1 MPKEPQSQA
10 SSLPSSLQHIFIGWE
25 TPLAEAVASTIL
37 GSHPAKDGLRDLGN
51 HLIIAPSAFAGRL
64 IQEAFAKQAG
74 ALLMPRIT
82 TPHHFLSQQPEP
94 TEEPDQD
101 LDDEPASKEAMLLAW
116 VEVLTR
122 QIDRSHKAYEALFT
136 AKQQGPFEPDGAI
149 AFGQDLMRLRDEL
162 NASASGLSFD
172 EVAEIIG
179 NSPKDQGN
187 GARAKRWKA
196 LAKLEDLYLSQLKS
210 NGFTDHNIH
219 RLNVAKSSAL
229 PAGIDTVWLACV
241 IDPQPLL
248 ETALRSRLARAKVN
262 VLIAAD
268 ERTDADK
275 FNEWGR
281 PMEES
286 WTKGIGTP
294 WKDFAETIHVVRKP
308 EDGLDMLSKLI
319 DTYHATGGVIDVRG
333 RLAVV
338 PCDRETHPSLIT
350 KSLHSLGRTPND
362 KPLIETAN
370 PLGRRH
376 RNHGIHHAMRALL
389 DFVDDASFAN
399 LRRCVLHP
407 QVATHLGLSKIETEK
422 DGEKMILGWHGM
434 QRLLDAVSSATPPQA
449 LAEAIRFAESQPVD
463 DQIESHEKIRNQQ
476 IRNCVAVLSLAQ
488 AKLSSL
494 QSAPWSQLGSQ
505 LLNLAIPF
513 SDDAKAP
520 AEAKFAEDVI
530 DAIEGSLAGLAA
542 ARPEHSLKPTDIIRL
557 ALNAAGSRSFRGDM
571 DRHAVNLPG
580 WMEIPWEPVPH
591 MVIFGM
597 TDELIP
603 GSKHAHPFL
612 PGSLR
617 ATLGLATSSREFAN
631 AAYTLELVRRL
642 RAKNGRL
649 DIIVPR
655 LNAQGEG
662 LRPSRLL
669 MLSPE
674 KDGDTLLSEGK
685 KQGRLDHLLDDP
697 EVPRAEP
704 IWSVSNS
711 MKLDPSLTVADGD
724 QKAEDKLKRFY
735 HSVSVTGFKTY
746 LEDPSQ
752 YWMKQALG
760 MSESKHGEMEL
771 DAAGFGTM
779 THAALEAFGHDE
791 VARELADPE
800 KISQELERHL
810 NRHFNERFGSS
821 PSSTLLLQK
830 GIALARLRRIAQAQ
844 AQVYAEGWR
853 IIDTEGTLPAGEKP
867 EEQGLIPGFTLRG
880 RFDRLDRNTTPDR
893 DGRPRYRVYDYKT
906 FSKVE
911 SPQGRHLFSR
921 APFQKGM
928 PIGDFEILPEPKPAA
943 AEPTEPPKKR
953 GGKPA
958 AEPAPPKAIPYRWKD
973 LQLPAYHWALTTHH
987 PIVMEG
993 SLEIAYFCISSD
1005 PNEEPVQVWED
1016 FHKFKEKSVECMR
1029 RIALK
1034 LTEKTTAAFQPS
1046 MKPSPYPTL
1055 AGMSGRP
1062 ADAYMDVS
1070 KLGLVTKA

>member
-1 MPKEPQSQA
+1 MSKQSA
-10 SSLPSSLQHIFIGWE
+10 IPSRTFIGWE

-64 IQEAFAKQAG
+64 IQEAFALQAG

-82 TPHHFLSQQPEP
+82 TPHHFLSQKPEP
-94 TEEPDQD
+94 TDDPDQD

-122 QIDRSHKAYEALFT
+122 QIDRSSEEFAALFT
-136 AKQQGPFEPDGAI
+136 AKQKGPFESEGAI
-149 AFGQDLMRLRDEL
+149 AFGQDLMKLRDEL
-162 NASASGLSFD
+162 NAAASGLSFD
-172 EVAEIIG
+172 EVAEIIRT
-179 NSPKDQGN
+179 SPKGDGSLSRVQ
-187 GARAKRWKA
+187 RWKA
-196 LAKLEDLYLSQLKS
+196 LATLEKLYLNQLGS
-210 NGFTDHNIH
+210 NGFADHNLH
-219 RLNVAKSSAL
+219 RLKVAMAPSL
-229 PAGIDTVWLACV
+229 PAVIDTVWLACV

-248 ETALRSRLARAKVN
+248 ETALQNRLTTAKIN

-268 ERTDADK
+268 EKTDADK

-281 PMEES
+281 PKEEV
-286 WTKGIGTP
+286 WTKGVGTP
-294 WKDFAETIHVVRKP
+294 WKDFASTVHVVRKP
-308 EDGLDMLSKLI
+308 EDGLDMLCQLI
-319 DTYHATGGVIDVRG
+319 DTYHTTDGAIDTRG

-350 KSLHSLGRTPND
+350 KSLHSLGRTAED

-422 DGEKMILGWHGM
+422 DGKKTALGWHGM

-449 LAEAIRFAESQPVD
+449 MAETIRFAESQPID
-463 DQIESHEKIRNQQ
+463 DKIESHEKIRNQQ
-476 IRNCVAVLSLAQ
+476 VRDCVAVLSLAQ
-488 AKLSSL
+488 AKVGAL
-494 QSAPWSQLGSQ
+494 QSASWSQLGSE
-505 LLNLAIPF
+505 LLSLAIPF
-513 SDDAKAP
+513 SDDAKTP

-530 DAIEGSLAGLAA
+530 DAMEGILEA
-542 ARPEHSLKPTDIIRL
+542 LKPSKPEQSLQATDVVRL
-557 ALNAAGSRSFRGDM
+557 ALNAAGSKSFRGDM

-603 GSKHAHPFL
+603 GSRHAHPFL

-617 ATLGLATSSREFAN
+617 ATLGLSTSSREFAN
-631 AAYTLELVRRL
+631 AAYALELVRRL

-655 LNAQGEG
+655 LNAQNEG

-674 KDGDTLLSEGK
+674 KDGDTLLGEGK
-685 KQGRLDHLLDDP
+685 NRGRLDHLLDEP

-704 IWSVSNS
+704 IWSVSDA
-711 MKLDPSLTVADGD
+711 MKLDPTLTLQADD
-724 QKAEDKLKRFY
+724 QRAEEKLTRLRR
-735 HSVSVTGFKTY
+735 SISATAFKTY

-779 THAALEAFGHDE
+779 THAALEAFGHDK
-791 VARELADPE
+791 AACALGDAE
-800 KISQELERHL
+800 KIAKVLEANL
-810 NRHFNERFGSS
+810 DKHFIERFGSN
-821 PSSTLLLQK
+821 PSSALKLQK
-830 GIALARLRRIAQAQ
+830 GIALDRLRRLAQAQ
-844 AQVYAEGWR
+844 AEVFAEGWR
-853 IIDTEGTLPAGEKP
+853 IIETEGKLPEGKDP
-867 EEQGLIPGFTLRG
+867 KKDGLIPHFTLRG
-880 RFDRLDRNTTPDR
+880 RFDRLDCNINPGPY
-893 DGRPRYRVYDYKT
+893 GRKRYRVYDYKT
-906 FSKVE
+906 FARTQSPMSK
-911 SPQGRHLFSR
+911 HLYSGGLF
-921 APFQKGM
+921 ANG
-928 PIGDFEILPEPKPAA
+928 IGLGDFALPPEKI
-943 AEPTEPPKKR
+943 PKKLKK
-953 GGKPA
+953 GEVPELKL
-958 AEPAPPKAIPYRWKD
+958 YRWKD

-987 PIVMEG
+987 DQVKTG
-993 SLEIAYFCISSD
+993 TLEVAYFCISSD
-1005 PNEEPVQVWED
+1005 PDEEPVQVWKD
-1016 FHKFKEKSVECMR
+1016 FERYRLKSVECMCLVAE
-1029 RIALK
+1029 ALISEDPESFK
-1034 LTEKTTAAFQPS
+1034 PS
-1046 MKPSPYPTL
+1046 PKPSPYPIL
-1055 AGMSGRP
+1055 SGLSGRITE
-1062 ADAYMDVS
+1062 DYMNVTQ
-1070 KLGLVTKA
+1070 LGVVKKA